1 MICLFSPDI
10 CCVSLLFLRRV
21 VLFCSTLV
29 KRVKS
34 LRGSEERSHR
44 LGQIQMVITHLI
56 PSDYRNHVDNP
67 HQALVSG
74 LLLYTRTVRGAR
86 SNKSF
91 GFPAILVYF
100 LCHRHPRGLLVYLLC
115 LPLIPLFSIFEMHQE
130 EERGL
135 SCTSEK
141 RLDHL

>member
-1 MICLFSPDI
+1 MIRTSSDI
-10 CCVSLLFLRRV
+10 CCVFLLFLCRAV
-21 VLFCSTLV
+21 PLCSTLV

-34 LRGSEERSHR
+34 LRGSEERSR
-44 LGQIQMVITHLI
+44 CLGQIQMVISHLI
-56 PSDYRNHVDNP
+56 PSDYCNHVDNP

-91 GFPAILVYF
+91 GFPAISVYF
-100 LCHRHPRGLLVYLLC
+100 LCHRYPRGLLVYLLC
-115 LPLIPLFSIFEMHQE
+115 LPLFSIFEEHRE

-141 RLDHL
+141 RSDHL